1 MKSYPNGWR
10 FAGALSVALILS
22 CTAVLGATAADDD
35 PAAGKGDPGG
45 DELVFL
51 PPKGWHVAHQKRDD
65 SLYEVTFVPE
75 GQNAEDWTAAM
86 RAQIFFGL
94 AETIPE
100 LTPADFTENLLRYY
114 KGVCRG
120 AKASPPSSWND
131 HGYTATVRMISCAR
145 QLGAE
150 LGSVSMI
157 KVMRGRASLFVLDRS
172 WRGRAFAS
180 GTIPVSQEIRDEW
193 AEFLA
198 RSFLCNRQDPKTPC
212 PDTP

>member
-1 MKSYPNGWR
+1 MMTRLRGWR
-10 FAGALSVALILS
+10 LVGALFSGLVLVAGP
-22 CTAVLGATAADDD
+22 VAAEDDIS
-35 PAAGKGDPGG
+35 ASSGDPGG

-51 PPKGWHVAHQKRDD
+51 PPPGWHAAHQKRDK
-65 SLYEVTFVPE
+65 SLYEITYVPD
-75 GQNAEDWTAAM
+75 GQNATDWTEAA

-94 AETIPE
+94 ADEIPA

-145 QLGAE
+145 QLGDQ
-150 LGSVSMI
+150 LGSVSMV
-157 KVMRGRASLFVLDRS
+157 KVMRGRASIFVLDRS
-172 WRGRAFAS
+172 WRGSAFAV
-180 GTIPVSQEIRDEW
+180 GTMPVGQDMRDDW

-198 RSFLCNRQDPKTPC
+198 KSFLCNRQDSETPC
-212 PDTP
+212 PKSP